1 MTQRQFMTLSGIA
14 QLAAAP
20 IIRALREAR
29 LNRLLRQQGH
39 ANALN
44 LLAVA
49 HAEAED
55 TNGRR
60 HLDVVLELV
69 RLHQPNAILRWEKMN
84 ADERKAITLV
94 AESFMGRGGAREW
107 LLRQEAAVRPLVEEM
122 EKEMLD
128 WLRRSN
134 AG

>member
-1 MTQRQFMTLSGIA
+1 
-14 QLAAAP
+14 
-20 IIRALREAR
+20 
-29 LNRLLRQQGH
+29 
-39 ANALN
+39 
-44 LLAVA
+44 
-49 HAEAED
+49 
-55 TNGRR
+55 
-60 HLDVVLELV
+60 LDVVLELV